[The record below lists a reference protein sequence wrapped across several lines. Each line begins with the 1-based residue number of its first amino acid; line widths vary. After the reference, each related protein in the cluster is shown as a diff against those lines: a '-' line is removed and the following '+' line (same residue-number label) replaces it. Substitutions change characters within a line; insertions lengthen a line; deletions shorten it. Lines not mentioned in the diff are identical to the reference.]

1 MSESGI
7 SVILFIWVYCYWIH
21 HLLEAESVAYLY
33 WRLMYEGLCII
44 HCKNGVLS
52 LSATTQE
59 SLTASATFRRS
70 FIVYIFFKL
79 NVCWSRLTLEYS
91 LIHFFWSW
99 HVKIMLT
106 TWFYFFLCNSYWNIR
121 MNKLKCLPNCGY
133 LNNSLAV
140 WMCLS
145 YCWCTS
151 NTGML
156 DFVELLL
163 LLILGKKLWSVLYVA
178 IYWLKC
184 FSL

>member
-59 SLTASATFRRS
+59 SVTASATFRRS
-70 FIVYIFFKL
+70 SIVVYIFFKL

-133 LNNSLAV
+133 LNNSLAESGCV
-140 WMCLS
+140 WATAGAPQTRECWTLS
-145 YCWCTS
+145 NFFYC
-151 NTGML
+151 
-156 DFVELLL
+156 
-163 LLILGKKLWSVLYVA
+163 
-178 IYWLKC
+178 
-184 FSL
+184 